1 MKTVEEKLVKFKIDK
16 KTYNDWK
23 SQLKIFEFEESAINR
38 VILRRAPSNTVNKL
52 ISIYPELKDDFNHN
66 QLISIA
72 ACNGGS
78 KNLDAVKANYK
89 ALREL
94 EFTPE
99 QIVAMVSHNGGS
111 KNLHAVKANYEALR
125 GLEFTPEQIIAMVS
139 NHAGSKNLDAVKA
152 NYEVLRG
159 LKFTLEQIVAMVSH
173 DGGSKNLDAVKANYE
188 ALRRLEVT
196 SGKIVSMVA
205 QNSGWLNIRAIV
217 SAGKEAKEM
226 RIPIPTKMT
235 PNQRKAFVA
244 EVGDMAVAVSALVNF
259 GVRAQKRKAHDI
271 EEDEA
276 RTDDSLRK
284 RTPTMRE

>member
-89 ALREL
+89 ALRGL
-94 EFTPE
+94 QFTLE
-99 QIVAMVSHNGGS
+99 QIVAMVSHDGGS
-111 KNLHAVKANYEALR
+111 KNLVAVKANYEALR
-125 GLEFTPEQIIAMVS
+125 RLEFTPEQIIAMVS
-139 NHAGSKNLDAVKA
+139 NHA
-152 NYEVLRG
+152 
-159 LKFTLEQIVAMVSH
+159 
-173 DGGSKNLDAVKANYE
+173 GSKNLDAVKANYE

-259 GVRAQKRKAHDI
+259 GVRAQKRKAHDR

-276 RTDDSLRK
+276 T
-284 RTPTMRE
+284 

>member
-23 SQLKIFEFEESAINR
+23 SRLKIFEFEESAINR

-78 KNLDAVKANYK
+78 KNLDAVK
-89 ALREL
+89 
-94 EFTPE
+94 T
-99 QIVAMVSHNGGS
+99 
-111 KNLHAVKANYEALR
+111 NYEALR
-125 GLEFTPEQIIAMVS
+125 
-139 NHAGSKNLDAVKA
+139 K
-152 NYEVLRG
+152 
-159 LKFTLEQIVAMVSH
+159 LKFTPEQIVAMVSH
-173 DGGSKNLDAVKANYE
+173 DGGSKNLDAVRVNYE
-188 ALRRLEVT
+188 ALRRLEFTLEQMVAMVSHDGGSKNLDAMKANYEALRGLEFTPEQMVAMVSHGGGSKNLDAVKTNYEALRKLELT
-196 SGKIVSMVA
+196 SEKIVSMVA
-205 QNSGWLNIRAIV
+205 QNSGWLNIRAIA
-217 SAGKEAKEM
+217 SAGKGAKEM

-235 PNQRKAFVA
+235 PRQRKTFVA

-259 GVRAQKRKAHDI
+259 GVRAQKRKGHDI

-276 RTDDSLRK
+276 RTDDSLR
-284 RTPTMRE
+284 